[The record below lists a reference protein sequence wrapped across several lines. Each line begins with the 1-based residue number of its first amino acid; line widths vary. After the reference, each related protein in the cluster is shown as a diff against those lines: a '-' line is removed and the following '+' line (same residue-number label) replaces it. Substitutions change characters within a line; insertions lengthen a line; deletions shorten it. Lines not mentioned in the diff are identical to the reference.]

1 MERVMLTPLTPEE
14 QQFAADNHD
23 CLQWAIRKQCLDRE
37 LTDIAALGYVHAVKK
52 WFARPDLHKWS
63 FRTIVNQTIRS
74 HISNER
80 SKQATRIQTVSLD
93 AEIPGTDGL
102 TYGDMITS
110 ENIRYMDEKEKYAM
124 EVKFDVKI
132 PEAAKMRASLSVEME
147 ALLEFL
153 SSTHRTMCLSY
164 PDVKKAA
171 SKAGSMRSWKKNNN
185 RNDFN
190 VYRLGETIYIEK
202 LAKNRKNKED

>member
-1 MERVMLTPLTPEE
+1 MLTPLTPEE

-23 CLQWAIRKQCLDRE
+23 CLQWAIRNQCLDRE

-74 HISNER
+74 HIYNER

-164 PDVKKAA
+164 PDVKKAV

>member
-1 MERVMLTPLTPEE
+1 MLTPLTPEE

-37 LTDIAALGYVHAVKK
+37 LTDIAALGYIHAVKK

-74 HISNER
+74 HISSER
-80 SKQATRIQTVSLD
+80 RKQETRIQTVSLD

-102 TYGDMITS
+102 TYGDIITTD
-110 ENIRYMDEKEKYAM
+110 NIRYQRREEKQVEI
-124 EVKFDVKI
+124 KFDERI
-132 PEAAKMRASLSVEME
+132 PEAAKQRISSVAVEV
-147 ALLEFL
+147 LLEFL
-153 SSTHRTMCLSY
+153 SSDHKTMAMTFI
-164 PDVKKAA
+164 DKKEAA
-171 SKAGSMRSWKKNNN
+171 SKAGTMRSWKKKNA
-185 RNDFN
+185 RTDFN

>member
-1 MERVMLTPLTPEE
+1 MLTPLTPEE

-74 HISNER
+74 HIYNER

-153 SSTHRTMCLSY
+153 SSTHRTMCFHTRMSKRRYLRLVPCGAGKRIITGMILMSI
-164 PDVKKAA
+164 DWVKP
-171 SKAGSMRSWKKNNN
+171 S
-185 RNDFN
+185 
-190 VYRLGETIYIEK
+190 T
-202 LAKNRKNKED
+202 

>member
-1 MERVMLTPLTPEE
+1 MLTPLTPEE

-74 HISNER
+74 HIYNER

-93 AEIPGTDGL
+93 AEIPGT
-102 TYGDMITS
+102 
-110 ENIRYMDEKEKYAM
+110 RC
-124 EVKFDVKI
+124 V
-132 PEAAKMRASLSVEME
+132 
-147 ALLEFL
+147 
-153 SSTHRTMCLSY
+153 
-164 PDVKKAA
+164 
-171 SKAGSMRSWKKNNN
+171 
-185 RNDFN
+185 
-190 VYRLGETIYIEK
+190 
-202 LAKNRKNKED
+202 

>member
-1 MERVMLTPLTPEE
+1 MLTPLTPEE
-14 QQFAADNHD
+14 QQFAADNHG
-23 CLQWAIRKQCLDRE
+23 CLQWAIRNQRLDSE

-52 WFARPDLHKWS
+52 WFARPDLHQWS

-80 SKQATRIQTVSLD
+80 SRQATKIQTISLD

-102 TYGDMITS
+102 TYGDIITTD
-110 ENIRYMDEKEKYAM
+110 NIRYQHREEKQVEI
-124 EVKFDVKI
+124 KFDERI
-132 PEAAKMRASLSVEME
+132 PEAAKQRISSVAVEV
-147 ALLEFL
+147 LLEFL
-153 SSTHRTMCLSY
+153 ASDHKTTALTFI
-164 PDVKKAA
+164 DKKEAA
-171 SKAGSMRSWKKNNN
+171 SKAGTMRSWKKKNN

>member
-23 CLQWAIRKQCLDRE
+23 CLKWAIRKQYLGRE
-37 LTDIAALGYVHAVKK
+37 LTDIAAIGYIHAVKK

-74 HISNER
+74 YVCSER
-80 SKQATRIQTVSLD
+80 RKQTRTIQTVSLD

-102 TYGDMITS
+102 TYGDIITTD
-110 ENIRYMDEKEKYAM
+110 NIRYQRREEKQVEI
-124 EVKFDVKI
+124 KFDERI
-132 PEAAKMRASLSVEME
+132 PEAAKQRISSVTVEV
-147 ALLEFL
+147 LLEFL
-153 SSTHRTMCLSY
+153 ASNHKTMALTFL
-164 PDVKKAA
+164 DKKEAA
-171 SKAGSMRSWKKNNN
+171 SKAGIMRSWKKKNA
-185 RNDFN
+185 RTDFN

>member
-1 MERVMLTPLTPEE
+1 MLTPLTPEE

-23 CLQWAIRKQCLDRE
+23 CLQWAIRKQYLGRE
-37 LTDIAALGYVHAVKK
+37 LTDIAAIGYIHAVKK

-74 HISNER
+74 YVCSER
-80 SKQATRIQTVSLD
+80 RKQTRTIQTVSLD

-102 TYGDMITS
+102 TYGDIITTD
-110 ENIRYMDEKEKYAM
+110 NIRYQRREEKQVEI
-124 EVKFDVKI
+124 KFDERI
-132 PEAAKMRASLSVEME
+132 PEAAKQRISSVTVEV
-147 ALLEFL
+147 LLEFL
-153 SSTHRTMCLSY
+153 ASNHKTMALTFL
-164 PDVKKAA
+164 DKKEAA
-171 SKAGSMRSWKKNNN
+171 SKAGIMRSWKKKNA
-185 RNDFN
+185 RTDFN

>member
-1 MERVMLTPLTPEE
+1 MLTPLTPEE

-23 CLQWAIRKQCLDRE
+23 CLQWAVRKQCLDRE
-37 LTDIAALGYVHAVKK
+37 LTDIAALGYIHAVKK

-74 HISNER
+74 HISSER
-80 SKQATRIQTVSLD
+80 RKQETRIQTVSLD

-102 TYGDMITS
+102 TYGDIITTD
-110 ENIRYMDEKEKYAM
+110 NIRYQRREEKQVEI
-124 EVKFDVKI
+124 KFDERI
-132 PEAAKMRASLSVEME
+132 PEAAKQRISSAAVEV
-147 ALLEFL
+147 LLEFL
-153 SSTHRTMCLSY
+153 SSDHKTMAMTFI
-164 PDVKKAA
+164 DKKEAA
-171 SKAGSMRSWKKNNN
+171 SKAGTMRSWKKKNA
-185 RNDFN
+185 RTDFN

>member
-1 MERVMLTPLTPEE
+1 MLTPLTPEE

-37 LTDIAALGYVHAVKK
+37 LTDIAAIGYIHAVKK

-74 HISNER
+74 YVCSER
-80 SKQATRIQTVSLD
+80 RKQTRTIQTVSLD

-102 TYGDMITS
+102 TYGDIITTD
-110 ENIRYMDEKEKYAM
+110 NIRYQRREEKQVEI
-124 EVKFDVKI
+124 KFDERI
-132 PEAAKMRASLSVEME
+132 PEAAKQRISSVAVEV
-147 ALLEFL
+147 LLEFL
-153 SSTHRTMCLSY
+153 ASDHKTMAMTFL
-164 PDVKKAA
+164 DKKEAA
-171 SKAGSMRSWKKNNN
+171 SKASTMRNWKKKNA
-185 RNDFN
+185 RTDFN

>member
-1 MERVMLTPLTPEE
+1 MLTPLTPEE

-37 LTDIAALGYVHAVKK
+37 LTGIAALGYVHAVKK

-74 HISNER
+74 YVCSER
-80 SKQATRIQTVSLD
+80 RKQTRTIQTVSLD

-102 TYGDMITS
+102 TYGDIITTD
-110 ENIRYMDEKEKYAM
+110 NIRYQRREEKQVEI
-124 EVKFDVKI
+124 KFDERI
-132 PEAAKMRASLSVEME
+132 PEAAKQRISSVTAEV
-147 ALLEFL
+147 LLEFL
-153 SSTHRTMCLSY
+153 ASNHKTMALTFL
-164 PDVKKAA
+164 DKKEAA
-171 SKAGSMRSWKKNNN
+171 SKAGIMRSWKKKNA
-185 RNDFN
+185 RTDFN

>member
-23 CLQWAIRKQCLDRE
+23 CLQWAIRKQYLGRE
-37 LTDIAALGYVHAVKK
+37 LTDIAAIGYIHAVKK

-74 HISNER
+74 YVCSER
-80 SKQATRIQTVSLD
+80 RKQTRTIQTVSLD

-102 TYGDMITS
+102 TYGDIITTD
-110 ENIRYMDEKEKYAM
+110 NIRYQRREEKQVEI
-124 EVKFDVKI
+124 KFDERI
-132 PEAAKMRASLSVEME
+132 PEAAKQRISSVTVEV
-147 ALLEFL
+147 LLEFL
-153 SSTHRTMCLSY
+153 ASNHKTMALTFL
-164 PDVKKAA
+164 DKKEAA
-171 SKAGSMRSWKKNNN
+171 SKAGIMRSWKKKNA
-185 RNDFN
+185 RTDFN

>member
-1 MERVMLTPLTPEE
+1 MLTPLTPEE
-14 QQFAADNHD
+14 QQFAANNHD

-37 LTDIAALGYVHAVKK
+37 LTDIAALGYIHAVKK

-74 HISNER
+74 HISSER
-80 SKQATRIQTVSLD
+80 RKQETRIQTVSLD

-102 TYGDMITS
+102 TYGDIITTD
-110 ENIRYMDEKEKYAM
+110 NIRYQRREEKQVEI
-124 EVKFDVKI
+124 KFDERI
-132 PEAAKMRASLSVEME
+132 PEAAKQRISSAAVEV
-147 ALLEFL
+147 LLEFL
-153 SSTHRTMCLSY
+153 SSDHKTMAMTFI
-164 PDVKKAA
+164 DKKEAA
-171 SKAGSMRSWKKNNN
+171 SKAGTMRSWKKKNA
-185 RNDFN
+185 RTDFN

>member
-1 MERVMLTPLTPEE
+1 MLTPLTPEE

-23 CLQWAIRKQCLDRE
+23 CLQWAIRKQRLDRE
-37 LTDIAALGYVHAVKK
+37 LTDIAAIGYIHAVKK

-74 HISNER
+74 YVCSER
-80 SKQATRIQTVSLD
+80 RKQTRTIQTVSLD

-102 TYGDMITS
+102 TYGDIITTD
-110 ENIRYMDEKEKYAM
+110 NIRYQRREEKQVEI
-124 EVKFDVKI
+124 KFDERI
-132 PEAAKMRASLSVEME
+132 PEAAKQRISSVTVEV
-147 ALLEFL
+147 LLEFL
-153 SSTHRTMCLSY
+153 ASNHKTMALTFL
-164 PDVKKAA
+164 DKKEAA
-171 SKAGSMRSWKKNNN
+171 SKAGIMRSWKKKNA
-185 RNDFN
+185 RTDFN

>member
-1 MERVMLTPLTPEE
+1 MLTPLTPEE

-23 CLQWAIRKQCLDRE
+23 CLKWAIRKQYLGRE
-37 LTDIAALGYVHAVKK
+37 LTDIAAIGYIHAVKK

-74 HISNER
+74 YVCSER
-80 SKQATRIQTVSLD
+80 RKQTRTIQTVSLD

-102 TYGDMITS
+102 TYGDIITTD
-110 ENIRYMDEKEKYAM
+110 NIRYQRREEKQVEI
-124 EVKFDVKI
+124 KFDERI
-132 PEAAKMRASLSVEME
+132 PEAAKQRISSVTAEV
-147 ALLEFL
+147 LLEFL
-153 SSTHRTMCLSY
+153 ASNHKTMALTFL
-164 PDVKKAA
+164 DKKEAA
-171 SKAGSMRSWKKNNN
+171 SKAGIMRSWKKKNA
-185 RNDFN
+185 RTDFN

>member
-1 MERVMLTPLTPEE
+1 MLTPLTPEE

-37 LTDIAALGYVHAVKK
+37 LTDIAAIGYIHAVKK

-74 HISNER
+74 YVCSER
-80 SKQATRIQTVSLD
+80 RKQTRTIQTVSFD

-102 TYGDMITS
+102 TYGDIITTD
-110 ENIRYMDEKEKYAM
+110 NIRYQRREEKQVEI
-124 EVKFDVKI
+124 KFDERI
-132 PEAAKMRASLSVEME
+132 PEAAKQRISSVAVEV
-147 ALLEFL
+147 LLEFL
-153 SSTHRTMCLSY
+153 ASDHKTMVMTFL
-164 PDVKKAA
+164 DKKEAA
-171 SKAGSMRSWKKNNN
+171 SKAGTMRSWKKKNA
-185 RNDFN
+185 RTDFN

>member
-1 MERVMLTPLTPEE
+1 MLTPLTPEE
-14 QQFAADNHD
+14 QQFAADNHG
-23 CLQWAIRKQCLDRE
+23 CLQWAIRNQRLDRE

-52 WFARPDLHKWS
+52 WFARPDLHQWS

-74 HISNER
+74 HISSER
-80 SKQATRIQTVSLD
+80 SKQTTMIQTISLD

-102 TYGDMITS
+102 TYGDIITTD
-110 ENIRYMDEKEKYAM
+110 NIRYQHREEKQVEI
-124 EVKFDVKI
+124 KFDERI
-132 PEAAKMRASLSVEME
+132 PEAAKQRISSVAVEV
-147 ALLEFL
+147 LLEFL
-153 SSTHRTMCLSY
+153 ASDHKTTALTFI
-164 PDVKKAA
+164 DKKEAA
-171 SKAGSMRSWKKNNN
+171 SKAGTMRSWKKKNN

>member
-1 MERVMLTPLTPEE
+1 MLTPLTPEE
-14 QQFAADNHD
+14 QQFAADNHG
-23 CLQWAIRKQCLDRE
+23 CLQWAIRNQRLDSE

-52 WFARPDLHKWS
+52 WFARPDLHQWS

-80 SKQATRIQTVSLD
+80 SRQATKIQTISLD

-102 TYGDMITS
+102 TYGDIITTD
-110 ENIRYMDEKEKYAM
+110 NIRYQHREEKQVEI
-124 EVKFDVKI
+124 KFDERI
-132 PEAAKMRASLSVEME
+132 PEAAKQRISSVAVEV
-147 ALLEFL
+147 LLEFL
-153 SSTHRTMCLSY
+153 ASDHKTMALTFI
-164 PDVKKAA
+164 DKKEAA
-171 SKAGSMRSWKKNNN
+171 SKAGTMRSWKKKNN

>member
-1 MERVMLTPLTPEE
+1 MGRVMLTPLTPEE
-14 QQFAADNHD
+14 QQFAADNHG
-23 CLQWAIRKQCLDRE
+23 CLQWAIRNQRLDSE

-52 WFARPDLHKWS
+52 WFARPDLHQWS

-80 SKQATRIQTVSLD
+80 SRQATKIQTISLD

-102 TYGDMITS
+102 TYGDIITTD
-110 ENIRYMDEKEKYAM
+110 NIRYQHREEKQVEI
-124 EVKFDVKI
+124 KFDERI
-132 PEAAKMRASLSVEME
+132 PEAAKQRISSVAVEV
-147 ALLEFL
+147 LLEFL
-153 SSTHRTMCLSY
+153 ASDHKTMALTFI
-164 PDVKKAA
+164 DKKEAA
-171 SKAGSMRSWKKNNN
+171 SKAGTMRSWKKKNN

>member
-23 CLQWAIRKQCLDRE
+23 CLQWAIRKQRLGKE
-37 LTDIAALGYVHAVKK
+37 LTDIAALGYIHAVKK
-52 WFARPDLHKWS
+52 WFARPDLHRWS

-80 SKQATRIQTVSLD
+80 SRQTTRIQTVSLD
-93 AEIPGTDGL
+93 AEIPGTNGL

-110 ENIRYMDEKEKYAM
+110 ENTRYLNEKERYVM
-124 EVKFDVKI
+124 EIKFDVKI
-132 PEAAKMRASLSVEME
+132 PEAAKMRVSSSVEVE

-153 SSTHRTMCLSY
+153 SSPHRTMCLSY
-164 PDVKKAA
+164 PDAKKAA
-171 SKAGSMRSWKKNNN
+171 SKAGSMRSWKKKNN

>member
-1 MERVMLTPLTPEE
+1 M
-14 QQFAADNHD
+14 
-23 CLQWAIRKQCLDRE
+23 
-37 LTDIAALGYVHAVKK
+37 
-52 WFARPDLHKWS
+52 HKWS

-74 HISNER
+74 HIYNER

-132 PEAAKMRASLSVEME
+132 PEAAKMRASLSVEIE

-153 SSTHRTMCLSY
+153 SSTHRTCAFHTRMSKRRHLRLVPCGTGKRIITGMILMSI
-164 PDVKKAA
+164 DWVKP
-171 SKAGSMRSWKKNNN
+171 S
-185 RNDFN
+185 
-190 VYRLGETIYIEK
+190 T
-202 LAKNRKNKED
+202 

>member
-1 MERVMLTPLTPEE
+1 MGRVMLTPLTPEE
-14 QQFAADNHD
+14 QQFAADNHG
-23 CLQWAIRKQCLDRE
+23 CLQWAIRNQRLDSE

-52 WFARPDLHKWS
+52 WFARPDLHQWS

-80 SKQATRIQTVSLD
+80 SRQATKIQTISLD

-102 TYGDMITS
+102 TYGDIITTD
-110 ENIRYMDEKEKYAM
+110 NIRYQHREEKQVEI
-124 EVKFDVKI
+124 KFDERI
-132 PEAAKMRASLSVEME
+132 PEAAKQRISSVAVEV
-147 ALLEFL
+147 LLEFL
-153 SSTHRTMCLSY
+153 ASDHKTTALTFI
-164 PDVKKAA
+164 DKKEAA
-171 SKAGSMRSWKKNNN
+171 SKAGTMRSWKKKNN

>member
-1 MERVMLTPLTPEE
+1 MLTPLTPEE

-37 LTDIAALGYVHAVKK
+37 LTDIAALGYIHAVKK

-74 HISNER
+74 HISSER
-80 SKQATRIQTVSLD
+80 RKQETRIQTVSLD

-102 TYGDMITS
+102 TYGDIITTD
-110 ENIRYMDEKEKYAM
+110 NIRYQRREEKQVEIKLDER
-124 EVKFDVKI
+124 I
-132 PEAAKMRASLSVEME
+132 PEAAKQRISSAAVEV
-147 ALLEFL
+147 LLEFL
-153 SSTHRTMCLSY
+153 SSDHKTMAMTFI
-164 PDVKKAA
+164 DKKEAA
-171 SKAGSMRSWKKNNN
+171 SKAGTMRSWKKKNA
-185 RNDFN
+185 RTDFN

>member
-1 MERVMLTPLTPEE
+1 M
-14 QQFAADNHD
+14 
-23 CLQWAIRKQCLDRE
+23 
-37 LTDIAALGYVHAVKK
+37 
-52 WFARPDLHKWS
+52 HKWS

-74 HISNER
+74 HIYNER

-132 PEAAKMRASLSVEME
+132 PEAAKMRAS
-147 ALLEFL
+147 
-153 SSTHRTMCLSY
+153 
-164 PDVKKAA
+164 
-171 SKAGSMRSWKKNNN
+171 KAGSMRNWKKNNN
-185 RNDFN
+185 RHDFN

>member
-23 CLQWAIRKQCLDRE
+23 CLQWAVRKQCLDRE
-37 LTDIAALGYVHAVKK
+37 LTDIAALGYIHAVKK

-74 HISNER
+74 HISSER
-80 SKQATRIQTVSLD
+80 RKQETRIQTVSLD

-102 TYGDMITS
+102 TYGDIITTD
-110 ENIRYMDEKEKYAM
+110 NIRYQRREEKQVEIKLDER
-124 EVKFDVKI
+124 I
-132 PEAAKMRASLSVEME
+132 PEAAKQRISSAAVEV
-147 ALLEFL
+147 LLEFL
-153 SSTHRTMCLSY
+153 SSDHKTMAMTFI
-164 PDVKKAA
+164 DKKEAA
-171 SKAGSMRSWKKNNN
+171 SKAGTMRSWKKKNA
-185 RNDFN
+185 RTDFN